1 MRFLVLLGAEN
12 KLRLQQKQKK
22 RTNRSGKYILK
33 KRENKMKEAEWDE
46 VEQRGIKADQIRTK
60 L

>member
-12 KLRLQQKQKK
+12 KLRLQQKQN

-33 KRENKMKEAEWDE
+33 KRENKMKEAEWDK

>member
-1 MRFLVLLGAEN
+1 MRFLVLLGAKN
-12 KLRLQQKQKK
+12 KLRLQQKQN

>member
-12 KLRLQQKQKK
+12 KLRLQLKQN
-22 RTNRSGKYILK
+22 RTNRSGKYIYK

>member
-12 KLRLQQKQKK
+12 KLRLQQKQN

>member
-12 KLRLQQKQKK
+12 KLWLQQKQN

>member
-12 KLRLQQKQKK
+12 KLRLQQKQN

-46 VEQRGIKADQIRTK
+46 VEQRGTKADQIRTK

>member
-12 KLRLQQKQKK
+12 KLRLQQKQN
-22 RTNRSGKYILK
+22 RTNKSGKYILK